1 MKVLHLLDELEDI
14 IENSSGLPLTG
25 KILVDGSE
33 ILEIIKEIRIELP
46 DEIEQAQWIKEE
58 RQRILAEAKKESEL
72 LMKNAKTNIE
82 SMVENDD
89 LSIKA
94 RLRAEEI
101 LGAAEKN
108 AEDMKNN
115 ALEYVD
121 QILSDLQNKMDK
133 LNSTYIDE
141 MFGGLQRNFENI
153 TNTINENRN
162 ELKNMFYKSNAFEE
176 E

>member
-101 LGAAEKN
+101 LSAAEKN
-108 AEDMKNN
+108 AEEMKNN

-121 QILSDLQNKMDK
+121 QILGDLQNKMDK
-133 LNSTYIDE
+133 LNATYIDE
-141 MFGGLQRNFENI
+141 MFGGLQRNFDNI

-162 ELKNMFYKSNAFEE
+162 EIKNMFYKSPDFNEE
-176 E
+176 